1 MNRTSTIDS
10 GRASRRS
17 LRDAGQVD
25 LPSPGV
31 PIGARR
37 QEDTFAA
44 TVLVLDGC
52 MLVASFLLAF
62 AIRDRYLGFGGLH
75 PLADYLW
82 LLGVLV
88 PTWLVL
94 ARANALTQ
102 VNSYRT
108 SQRVIFLTLRV
119 QALGALVLLSA
130 LYLLRAVEVSRLLMQ
145 TFLAV
150 STGALILERL
160 AIRHALRLRTKA
172 AEFTGQRMLV
182 IGPNA
187 TAARLCQQV
196 RHSPHWGAHITGFI
210 VTPSTAHAGPHYSG
224 VPILG
229 GLADVPHLLDSEVLD
244 EVVMA
249 DSRLD
254 AEVVQELV
262 DHCLARGITY
272 STLVRMPS
280 AERARHHAESLGGG
294 LYSMAL
300 ESTPRD
306 SLQLA
311 AKRAVDIV
319 GAAIG
324 LVLCGVVLVLIA
336 PLVWF
341 KSPGPII
348 FKQGRVGRNG
358 RHFTLYKF
366 RTMHVSAEHQ
376 KKHLLAENQ
385 MVGPL
390 FKIRNDP
397 RITGLGRYLR
407 MMYLDELPQ
416 FWNVL
421 KGDMSLV
428 GTRPPTPDEVSQ
440 YSPSHRRRLSV
451 RPGITGLWQCAGNGR
466 VSQFDDVVRLDCDY
480 IDRWSLGLDFKIL
493 AQTCLTVLRLSG
505 Q

>member
-1 MNRTSTIDS
+1 M
-10 GRASRRS
+10 
-17 LRDAGQVD
+17 
-25 LPSPGV
+25 
-31 PIGARR
+31 
-37 QEDTFAA
+37 FAT
-44 TVLVLDGC
+44 TVMVLDAC
-52 MLVASFLLAF
+52 TLIASFFLAF
-62 AIRDRYLGFGGLH
+62 AIRDRYLGFGELN
-75 PLADYLW
+75 PLGNYLW
-82 LLGVLV
+82 VLV
-88 PTWLVL
+88 VLLPTWLVL
-94 ARANALTQ
+94 ARVNALTQ
-102 VNSYRT
+102 VSSYRT
-108 SQRVIFLTLRV
+108 PQRALLLTVRV

-150 STGALILERL
+150 STATMMLERL
-160 AIRHALRLRTKA
+160 AIRHVLLRRTKA

-182 IGPNA
+182 IGPNT
-187 TAARLCQQV
+187 TAAHLCHQV
-196 RHSPHWGAHITGFI
+196 IQSPHWGARVIGFI
-210 VTPSTAHAGPHYSG
+210 TTPSTAHTGFEYSG

-229 GLADVPHLLDSEVLD
+229 GLHDVPHLLDSEVLD

-249 DSRLD
+249 DPRLD
-254 AEVVQELV
+254 ADMVQALV

-280 AERARHHAESLGGG
+280 AERARHHAESLGDG

-300 ESTPRD
+300 ESTPRN
-306 SLQLA
+306 SFQLA
-311 AKRAVDIV
+311 VKRAVDVV
-319 GAAIG
+319 GAAVG
-324 LVLCGVVLVLIA
+324 LVVCGTVFVLIA

-348 FKQGRVGRNG
+348 FKQTRVGRNG

-376 KKHLLAENQ
+376 KQHLLAENQ
-385 MVGPL
+385 MAGPL

-407 MMYLDELPQ
+407 RMYLDELPQ

-421 KGDMSLV
+421 KGDMSMV
-428 GTRPPTPDEVSQ
+428 GTRPPIPDEVSQ
-440 YSPSHRRRLSV
+440 YSPSQRRRLSV

-466 VSQFDDVVRLDCDY
+466 VASFDEVVRLDCDY
-480 IDRWSLGLDFKIL
+480 IDRWSIWLDVKIL
-493 AQTCLTVLRLSG
+493 MRTCLTVLRLSG